1 MATTNN
7 SEIKSPEERLKRFID
22 SHADL
27 IEQYENMGDDMTPID
42 CMLEDIIN
50 SYEKLKKVSPRA
62 DIIESFRRAIS
73 NSITYNISILDSYDG
88 LIGGQLANGETSN
101 SIQRYFKEINDIYTK
116 NDNNYDI
123 QYCPENRDKLIEMNL
138 KTVIS
143 IAKSYQ
149 GLGLSLEELISAGNL
164 GLVIA
169 FDKFDPTRSKL
180 KDDILDAIDKGLGDE
195 FEYSELSACMQPYL
209 AYGDVKSKFNLRF
222 RPKNTYTK
230 KDLIKWVNSNIHNAK
245 FNSVASMWIKAYIL
259 IEIDNYSR
267 LVKKPKTEIIKDKEV
282 SGSYK
287 KEVTVN
293 IDAPVGADGD
303 TPLSEILYME
313 DDTRSD
319 LDTRESYDTFKDG
332 LNKLLEGVK
341 SRDRRIFLRK
351 FGIGLPR
358 PMLPREIANQEGLS
372 IARVSQIFQN
382 VVEQM
387 QKNQAKYN
395 IDSETLFDAVKNLY

>member
-27 IEQYENMGDDMTPID
+27 IEQYENMGDDMAPID

-88 LIGGQLANGETSN
+88 LIGEQLANGEASN

-149 GLGLSLEELISAGNL
+149 GLGLSLEELISAG
-164 GLVIA
+164 I
-169 FDKFDPTRSKL
+169 
-180 KDDILDAIDKGLGDE
+180 
-195 FEYSELSACMQPYL
+195 
-209 AYGDVKSKFNLRF
+209 
-222 RPKNTYTK
+222 
-230 KDLIKWVNSNIHNAK
+230 
-245 FNSVASMWIKAYIL
+245 
-259 IEIDNYSR
+259 
-267 LVKKPKTEIIKDKEV
+267 
-282 SGSYK
+282 
-287 KEVTVN
+287 
-293 IDAPVGADGD
+293 
-303 TPLSEILYME
+303 
-313 DDTRSD
+313 
-319 LDTRESYDTFKDG
+319 
-332 LNKLLEGVK
+332 
-341 SRDRRIFLRK
+341 
-351 FGIGLPR
+351 
-358 PMLPREIANQEGLS
+358 
-372 IARVSQIFQN
+372 
-382 VVEQM
+382 
-387 QKNQAKYN
+387 
-395 IDSETLFDAVKNLY
+395 